1 MHIIDLTIILL
12 FLGGIS
18 AYGIYN
24 SRKNKSAEDYFL
36 AGRNTPWWIAMFSIV
51 ATETSVLTFVSV
63 PGLAYRSDWF
73 FLQLAM
79 GYILGRVLVSIFLLP
94 QYFKGNITSIYEVL
108 GSRFGKPVQK
118 TASGIFLITRLF
130 ADGVRFLAT
139 AVVVQVVTGWPI
151 WAAVLIIGVVT
162 MVYTLSGGI
171 RTVLWVDS
179 FQFVLYLAGGAI
191 VIFFILNSAE
201 FSGWEPLI
209 DAGKTQIFRFTT
221 DNMFTDAWF
230 FGSAFLGGILLSFA
244 SHGADYMMVQRVLTC
259 GNLNSAR
266 KAMIGSGFFVF
277 LQFAVF
283 LMAGSLIWIYTGGV
297 EMTKDREL
305 STFIVDY
312 LPIGVRGILL
322 AGVLSA
328 AMSTLGS
335 SINSLAS
342 STIHDWMQK
351 NISLKRSM
359 TVSGVWAIL
368 LILLALFF
376 DEGNTAVVVLGL
388 KIASFTYGGLLSL
401 FILSRSKKEFSIPV
415 LIIGLLSSL
424 GTVFFLQWLGV
435 AWTWFIGIAVIL
447 NLLVVYGLHFAG
459 LKKGIGM
466 MAILVFSGYFSYL
479 NGQYQ
484 GGLEVLSEDDFAIL
498 KGKNV
503 AVVVNQTSVD
513 QNGDHFIKLAHEN
526 GVIIKAVFTPE
537 HGFKG
542 VAGAGEKVENG
553 IEPLTVAPIYSLYG
567 ETKKPTSEMLKG
579 IDILVFDMQ
588 DIGVRYYTY
597 VSTLTLTM
605 EAAAERGIPFMV
617 LDRGNPLGSDILGPI
632 LDVEFSSFVGMHP
645 IPVRH
650 GMTLGEL
657 AQMINGES
665 WLENSIKVDLT
676 VIAYKGKIDEKV
688 KAHVFKAP
696 PSPNMPNVE
705 TAWLYQGL
713 CLLEGTN
720 LSEGRGTD
728 SPFILLGAPW
738 LDNKKLFDE
747 LVKNKHPLDD
757 FEITQFT
764 PQSIPAA
771 KYPKYEGEKC
781 LGLRINNLENPID
794 WTVKLLAIIKSLHP
808 EQFKF
813 LESNFIDKLYGSDG
827 LRLSISENR
836 NINIL
841 IENFQNHK
849 GEFLQKREKYLIYDS
864 FINQNR

>member
-1 MHIIDLTIILL
+1 MHTIDLTIILL

-24 SRKNKSAEDYFL
+24 SRKNITTEDYFL
-36 AGRNTPWWIAMFSIV
+36 AGKNTPWWVAMFSIV

-63 PGLAYRSDWF
+63 PGLAYRGDWF

-94 QYFKGNITSIYEVL
+94 QYFKGNITSIYEIL

-151 WAAVLIIGVVT
+151 WMAVLIIGVVT

-191 VIFFILNSAE
+191 VIFFILNSVE
-201 FSGWEPLI
+201 FSGWEPLLE
-209 DAGKTQIFRFTT
+209 AGKTRIFRFTT
-221 DNMFTDAWF
+221 DNMFKDAWF

-259 GNLNSAR
+259 GNLSSAR

-305 STFIVDY
+305 STFIVNH
-312 LPIGVRGILL
+312 LPVGVRGILL

-328 AMSTLGS
+328 AMSTLSS

-466 MAILVFSGYFSYL
+466 IAILLISGYVSYL
-479 NGQYQ
+479 SGQYQ
-484 GGLEVLSEDDFAIL
+484 SGLEVLSEDDFVIL

-513 QNGDHFIKLAHEN
+513 QNGDHLIKLAHEN
-526 GVIIKAVFTPE
+526 GVTIKAVFTPE

-553 IEPLTVAPIYSLYG
+553 IEPLTGAPIYSLYG

-605 EAAAERGIPFMV
+605 EAAAESGIPIMV
-617 LDRGNPLGSDILGPI
+617 LDRLNPLGSDISGPL

-657 AQMINGES
+657 AQMINGEG
-665 WLENSIKVDLT
+665 WLSNGIMADLT
-676 VIAYKGKIDEKV
+676 IIPFEGNINQKVREK
-688 KAHVFKAP
+688 AFNPP
-696 PSPNMPNVE
+696 PSPNMSNLE

-728 SPFILLGAPW
+728 LPFKLIGAPW
-738 LDNKKLFDE
+738 LDNQKLYDE
-747 LVKNKHPLDD
+747 LVKTKHPLDE
-757 FEITQFT
+757 FKIAEFT
-764 PQSIPAA
+764 PLSIPAA

-794 WTVKLLAIIKSLHP
+794 WTIKLLAIIKSLHP

-813 LESNFIDKLYGSDG
+813 LESNFIDKLYGSDR
-827 LRLSISENR
+827 LRLSIENNE
-836 NINIL
+836 NIDL
-841 IENFQNHK
+841 IINHFNKYEDNFN
-849 GEFLQKREKYLIYDS
+849 EIRSKYLIY
-864 FINQNR
+864 

>member
-1 MHIIDLTIILL
+1 MHYIDLGIILF

-36 AGRNTPWWIAMFSIV
+36 AGRNTPWWVAMFSIV

-63 PGLAYRSDWF
+63 PGLAYRGDWF

-94 QYFKGNITSIYEVL
+94 QYFKGNITSIYEIL

-151 WAAVLIIGVVT
+151 WMAVLIIGAVT

-179 FQFVLYLAGGAI
+179 FQFVLYLTGGAI
-191 VIFFILNSAE
+191 VIFFILNSSE
-201 FSGWEPLI
+201 FSGWEPLLE
-209 DAGKTQIFRFTT
+209 AGKTRIFRFTT
-221 DNMFTDAWF
+221 DNMFKDAWF

-244 SHGADYMMVQRVLTC
+244 SHGADYMMVQRVLAC
-259 GNLNSAR
+259 SNLSSAR

-277 LQFAVF
+277 LQFLIF
-283 LMAGSLIWIYTGGV
+283 LLAGSLIWLFTGGV

-305 STFIVDY
+305 STFIVDH
-312 LPIGVRGILL
+312 LPIGIRGILL

-328 AMSTLGS
+328 AMSTLSS

-351 NISLKRSM
+351 NISLKRSLI
-359 TVSGVWAIL
+359 VSGVWAIL
-368 LILLALFF
+368 LISLALLF

-388 KIASFTYGGLLSL
+388 KIASFTYGGLLGL
-401 FILSRSKKEFSIPV
+401 FILSCSNKKFTTPV
-415 LIIGLLSSL
+415 LIFGLLSSL

-435 AWTWFIGIAVIL
+435 AWTWFIGVAVVLNLVVVHGLHYLGWKRGFGFAVIL
-447 NLLVVYGLHFAG
+447 F
-459 LKKGIGM
+459 IT
-466 MAILVFSGYFSYL
+466 GYFSAVG
-479 NGQYQ
+479 GQYQ
-484 GGLEVLSEDDFAIL
+484 NGLEVLSEDGFSVL

-503 AVVVNQTSVD
+503 AVVVNHTSVD
-513 QNGDHFIKLAHEN
+513 YHDDHLIKLAHDE
-526 GVIIKAVFTPE
+526 GVRIKAVFSPE

-542 VAGAGEKVENG
+542 VVGAGEKVDNGFEN
-553 IEPLTVAPIYSLYG
+553 LTGAPIYSLYG
-567 ETKKPTSEMLKG
+567 KTKKPTSEMLKG
-579 IDILVFDMQ
+579 IDILIFDMQ

-597 VSTLTLTM
+597 VSTLTLAM
-605 EAAAERGIPFMV
+605 ESAAENGIPFIV
-617 LDRGNPLGSDILGPI
+617 LDRVNPLGHEVEGVILEM
-632 LDVEFSSFVGMHP
+632 EFASFVGMHP

-650 GMTLGEL
+650 GMSVGEL

-665 WLENSIKVDLT
+665 WLENGMKADLN

-688 KAHVFKAP
+688 KAHAFNVP

-728 SPFILLGAPW
+728 LPFKLFGAPW
-738 LDNKKLFDE
+738 LDNRALADE
-747 LVKNKHPLDD
+747 LQKFSSKSDKYEL
-757 FEITQFT
+757 ISFT

-771 KYPKYEGEKC
+771 KYPKYEGEECK
-781 LGLRINNLENPID
+781 GIRIITLEHPLI
-794 WTVKLLAIIKSLHP
+794 WTIHLLQILQDQHP
-808 EQFKF
+808 EKFKF
-813 LESNFIDKLYGSDG
+813 LDTNFIDKLYGSDR
-827 LRLSISENR
+827 LRLANEKDITAEKLLASDTTYTQF
-836 NINIL
+836 
-841 IENFQNHK
+841 IELRK
-849 GEFLQKREKYLIYDS
+849 KYLIY
-864 FINQNR
+864 

>member
-1 MHIIDLTIILL
+1 MHYIDLGIILF

-36 AGRNTPWWIAMFSIV
+36 AGRNTPWWVAMFSIV

-63 PGLAYRSDWF
+63 PGLAYRGDWF

-94 QYFKGNITSIYEVL
+94 QYFKGNITSIYEIL

-151 WAAVLIIGVVT
+151 WMAVLIIGAVT

-179 FQFVLYLAGGAI
+179 FQFVLYLTGGAI
-191 VIFFILNSAE
+191 VIFFILNSSE
-201 FSGWEPLI
+201 FSGWEPLLE
-209 DAGKTQIFRFTT
+209 AGKTRIFRFTT
-221 DNMFTDAWF
+221 DNMFKDAWF

-244 SHGADYMMVQRVLTC
+244 SHGADYMMVQRVLAC
-259 GNLNSAR
+259 SNLSSAR

-277 LQFAVF
+277 LQFLIF
-283 LMAGSLIWIYTGGV
+283 LLAGSLIWLFTGGV

-305 STFIVDY
+305 STFIVDH
-312 LPIGVRGILL
+312 LPIGIRGILL

-328 AMSTLGS
+328 AMSTLSS

-351 NISLKRSM
+351 NISLKRSLI
-359 TVSGVWAIL
+359 VSGVWAIL
-368 LILLALFF
+368 LISLALLF

-388 KIASFTYGGLLSL
+388 KIASFTYGGLLGL
-401 FILSRSKKEFSIPV
+401 FILSCSNKKFTTPV
-415 LIIGLLSSL
+415 LIFGLLSSL

-435 AWTWFIGIAVIL
+435 AWTWYIGAAVVLNLAVVHGLHYLGWKRGFGFAVIL
-447 NLLVVYGLHFAG
+447 F
-459 LKKGIGM
+459 IT
-466 MAILVFSGYFSYL
+466 GYFSAVR
-479 NGQYQ
+479 GQYQ
-484 GGLEVLSEDDFAIL
+484 NGLEVLSEDGFSVL

-503 AVVVNQTSVD
+503 AVVVNHTSVD
-513 QNGDHFIKLAHEN
+513 YHDDHLIKLAHDE
-526 GVIIKAVFTPE
+526 GVRIKAVFSPE
-537 HGFKG
+537 HGFQG
-542 VAGAGEKVENG
+542 VVGAGEKVDNGFEN
-553 IEPLTVAPIYSLYG
+553 LTGAPIYSLYG
-567 ETKKPTSEMLKG
+567 KTKKPTSEMLKG
-579 IDILVFDMQ
+579 IDILIFDMQ

-597 VSTLTLTM
+597 VSTLTLAM
-605 EAAAERGIPFMV
+605 ESAAENGIPFIV
-617 LDRGNPLGSDILGPI
+617 LDRVNPLGHEVEGVILEM
-632 LDVEFSSFVGMHP
+632 EFASFVGMHP

-650 GMTLGEL
+650 GMSVGEL

-665 WLENSIKVDLT
+665 WLENGMKADLN

-688 KAHVFKAP
+688 KAHAFNVP

-728 SPFILLGAPW
+728 LPFKLFGAPW
-738 LDNKKLFDE
+738 LDNKVLADKLQKFSSKSDKYE
-747 LVKNKHPLDD
+747 L
-757 FEITQFT
+757 ISFT

-771 KYPKYEGEKC
+771 KYPKYEGEECK
-781 LGLRINNLENPID
+781 GIRIITLEHPLI
-794 WTVKLLAIIKSLHP
+794 WTIHLLQILQDQHP
-808 EQFKF
+808 EKFKF
-813 LESNFIDKLYGSDG
+813 LDTNFIDKLYGSDR
-827 LRLSISENR
+827 LRLANEKDITAEKLLASDTTYTQF
-836 NINIL
+836 
-841 IENFQNHK
+841 IELRK
-849 GEFLQKREKYLIYDS
+849 KYLIY
-864 FINQNR
+864 

>member
-1 MHIIDLTIILL
+1 MHYIDLGIILF

-36 AGRNTPWWIAMFSIV
+36 AGRNTPWWVAMFSIV

-63 PGLAYRSDWF
+63 PGLAYRGDWF

-94 QYFKGNITSIYEVL
+94 QYFKGNITSIYEIL

-151 WAAVLIIGVVT
+151 WMAVLIIGAVT

-179 FQFVLYLAGGAI
+179 FQFVLYLTGGAI
-191 VIFFILNSAE
+191 VIFFILNSSE
-201 FSGWEPLI
+201 FSGWEPLLE
-209 DAGKTQIFRFTT
+209 AGKTRIFRFTT
-221 DNMFTDAWF
+221 DNMFKDAWF

-244 SHGADYMMVQRVLTC
+244 SHGADYMMVQRVLAC
-259 GNLNSAR
+259 SNLSSAR

-277 LQFAVF
+277 LQFLIF
-283 LMAGSLIWIYTGGV
+283 LLAGSLIWLFTGGV

-305 STFIVDY
+305 STFIVDH
-312 LPIGVRGILL
+312 LPIGIRGILL

-328 AMSTLGS
+328 AMSTLSS

-351 NISLKRSM
+351 NISLKRSLI
-359 TVSGVWAIL
+359 VSGVWAIL
-368 LILLALFF
+368 LISLALLF

-388 KIASFTYGGLLSL
+388 KIASFTYGGLLGL
-401 FILSRSKKEFSIPV
+401 FILSCSNKKFTTPV
-415 LIIGLLSSL
+415 LIFGLLSSL

-435 AWTWFIGIAVIL
+435 AWTWYIGAAVVLNLAVVHGLHYLGWKRGFGFAVIL
-447 NLLVVYGLHFAG
+447 F
-459 LKKGIGM
+459 IT
-466 MAILVFSGYFSYL
+466 GYFSAVG
-479 NGQYQ
+479 GQYQ
-484 GGLEVLSEDDFAIL
+484 NGLEVLSEDGFSVL

-503 AVVVNQTSVD
+503 AVVVNHTSVD
-513 QNGDHFIKLAHEN
+513 YHDDHLIKLAHDE
-526 GVIIKAVFTPE
+526 GVRIKAVFSPE

-542 VAGAGEKVENG
+542 VVGAGEKVDNGFEN
-553 IEPLTVAPIYSLYG
+553 LTGAPIYSLYG
-567 ETKKPTSEMLKG
+567 KTKKPTSEMLKG
-579 IDILVFDMQ
+579 IDILIFDMQ

-597 VSTLTLTM
+597 VSTLTLAM
-605 EAAAERGIPFMV
+605 ESAAENGIPFIV
-617 LDRGNPLGSDILGPI
+617 LDRVNPLGHEVEGVILEM
-632 LDVEFSSFVGMHP
+632 EFASFVGMHP

-650 GMTLGEL
+650 GMSVGEL

-665 WLENSIKVDLT
+665 WLENGMKADLN

-688 KAHVFKAP
+688 KAHAFNVP

-728 SPFILLGAPW
+728 LPFKLFGAPW
-738 LDNKKLFDE
+738 LDNKVLADKLQKFSSKSDKYE
-747 LVKNKHPLDD
+747 L
-757 FEITQFT
+757 ISFT

-771 KYPKYEGEKC
+771 KYPKYEGEECK
-781 LGLRINNLENPID
+781 GIRIITLEHPLI
-794 WTVKLLAIIKSLHP
+794 WTIHLLQILQDQHP
-808 EQFKF
+808 EKFKF
-813 LESNFIDKLYGSDG
+813 LDTNFIDKLYGSDR
-827 LRLSISENR
+827 LRLANEKDITAEKLLASDTTYTQF
-836 NINIL
+836 
-841 IENFQNHK
+841 IELRK
-849 GEFLQKREKYLIYDS
+849 KYLIY
-864 FINQNR
+864 

>member
-1 MHIIDLTIILL
+1 MHYIDLGIILF

-36 AGRNTPWWIAMFSIV
+36 AGRNTPWWVAMFSIV

-63 PGLAYRSDWF
+63 PGLAYRGDWF

-94 QYFKGNITSIYEVL
+94 QYFKGNITSIYEIL

-151 WAAVLIIGVVT
+151 WMAVLIIGAVT

-179 FQFVLYLAGGAI
+179 FQFVLYLTGGAI
-191 VIFFILNSAE
+191 VIFFILNSSE
-201 FSGWEPLI
+201 FSGWEPLLE
-209 DAGKTQIFRFTT
+209 AGKTRIFRFTT
-221 DNMFTDAWF
+221 DNMFKDAWF

-244 SHGADYMMVQRVLTC
+244 SHGADYMMVQRVLAC
-259 GNLNSAR
+259 SNLSSAR

-277 LQFAVF
+277 LQFLIF
-283 LMAGSLIWIYTGGV
+283 LLAGSLIWLFTGGV

-305 STFIVDY
+305 STFIVDH
-312 LPIGVRGILL
+312 LPIGIRGILL

-328 AMSTLGS
+328 AMSTLSS

-351 NISLKRSM
+351 NISLKRSLI
-359 TVSGVWAIL
+359 VSGVWAIL
-368 LILLALFF
+368 LISLALLF

-388 KIASFTYGGLLSL
+388 KIASFTYGGLLGL
-401 FILSRSKKEFSIPV
+401 FILSCSNKKFTTPV
-415 LIIGLLSSL
+415 LIFGLLSSL

-435 AWTWFIGIAVIL
+435 AWTWYIGAAVVLNLAVVHGLHYLGWKRGFGFAVIL
-447 NLLVVYGLHFAG
+447 F
-459 LKKGIGM
+459 IT
-466 MAILVFSGYFSYL
+466 GYFSAVG
-479 NGQYQ
+479 GQYQ
-484 GGLEVLSEDDFAIL
+484 NGLEVLSEDGFSVL

-503 AVVVNQTSVD
+503 AVVVNHTSVD
-513 QNGDHFIKLAHEN
+513 YHDDHLIKLAHDE
-526 GVIIKAVFTPE
+526 GVRIKAVFSPE

-542 VAGAGEKVENG
+542 VVGAGEKVDNGFEN
-553 IEPLTVAPIYSLYG
+553 LTGAPIYSLYG
-567 ETKKPTSEMLKG
+567 KTKKPTSEMLKG
-579 IDILVFDMQ
+579 IDILIFDMQ

-597 VSTLTLTM
+597 ASTLTLVM
-605 EAAAERGIPFMV
+605 ESAAENGIPFII
-617 LDRGNPLGSDILGPI
+617 LDRVNPLGHEVEGVILEM
-632 LDVEFSSFVGMHP
+632 EFASFVGMHP

-650 GMTLGEL
+650 GMSVGEL

-665 WLENSIKVDLT
+665 WLENGMKADLN

-688 KAHVFKAP
+688 KAHAFNVP

-728 SPFILLGAPW
+728 LPFKLFGAPW
-738 LDNKKLFDE
+738 LDNRALADE
-747 LVKNKHPLDD
+747 LQKFSSKSDKYEL
-757 FEITQFT
+757 ISFT

-771 KYPKYEGEKC
+771 KYPKYEGEECK
-781 LGLRINNLENPID
+781 GIRIITLEHPLI
-794 WTVKLLAIIKSLHP
+794 WTIHLLQILQDQHP
-808 EQFKF
+808 EKFKF
-813 LESNFIDKLYGSDG
+813 LDTNFIDKLYGSDR
-827 LRLSISENR
+827 LRLANEKDITAEKLLASDTTYTQF
-836 NINIL
+836 
-841 IENFQNHK
+841 IELRK
-849 GEFLQKREKYLIYDS
+849 KYLIY
-864 FINQNR
+864 

>member
-1 MHIIDLTIILL
+1 MHYIDLGIILF

-36 AGRNTPWWIAMFSIV
+36 AGRNTPWWVAMFSIV

-63 PGLAYRSDWF
+63 PGLAYRGDWF

-94 QYFKGNITSIYEVL
+94 QYFKGNITSIYEIL

-151 WAAVLIIGVVT
+151 WMAVLIIGAVT

-179 FQFVLYLAGGAI
+179 FQFVLYLTGGAI
-191 VIFFILNSAE
+191 VIFFILNSSE
-201 FSGWEPLI
+201 FSGWEPLLE
-209 DAGKTQIFRFTT
+209 AGKTRIFRFTT
-221 DNMFTDAWF
+221 DNMFKDAWF

-244 SHGADYMMVQRVLTC
+244 SHGADYMMVQRVLAC
-259 GNLNSAR
+259 SNLSSAR

-277 LQFAVF
+277 LQFLIF
-283 LMAGSLIWIYTGGV
+283 LLAGSLIWLFTGGV

-305 STFIVDY
+305 STFIVDH
-312 LPIGVRGILL
+312 LPIGIRGILL

-328 AMSTLGS
+328 AMSTLSS

-351 NISLKRSM
+351 NISLKRSLI
-359 TVSGVWAIL
+359 VSGVWAIL
-368 LILLALFF
+368 LISLALLF

-388 KIASFTYGGLLSL
+388 KIASFTYGGLLGL
-401 FILSRSKKEFSIPV
+401 FILSCSNKKFTTPV
-415 LIIGLLSSL
+415 LIFGLLSSL

-435 AWTWFIGIAVIL
+435 AWTWYIGAAVVLNLAVVHGLHYLGWKRGFGFAVIL
-447 NLLVVYGLHFAG
+447 F
-459 LKKGIGM
+459 IT
-466 MAILVFSGYFSYL
+466 GYFSAVG
-479 NGQYQ
+479 GQYQ
-484 GGLEVLSEDDFAIL
+484 NGLEVLSEDGFSVL

-503 AVVVNQTSVD
+503 AVVVNHTSVD
-513 QNGDHFIKLAHEN
+513 YHDDHLIKLAHDE
-526 GVIIKAVFTPE
+526 GVRIKAVFSPE

-542 VAGAGEKVENG
+542 VVGAGEKVDNGFEN
-553 IEPLTVAPIYSLYG
+553 LTGAPIYSLYG
-567 ETKKPTSEMLKG
+567 KTKKPTSEMLKG
-579 IDILVFDMQ
+579 IDILIFDMQ

-597 VSTLTLTM
+597 VSTLTLAM
-605 EAAAERGIPFMV
+605 ESAAENGIPFIV
-617 LDRGNPLGSDILGPI
+617 LDRVNPLGHEVEGVILEM
-632 LDVEFSSFVGMHP
+632 EFASFVGMHP

-650 GMTLGEL
+650 GMSVGEL

-665 WLENSIKVDLT
+665 WLENGMKADLN

-688 KAHVFKAP
+688 KAHAFNVP

-728 SPFILLGAPW
+728 LPFKLFGAPW
-738 LDNKKLFDE
+738 LDNRALADKLQKFSSKSDKYE
-747 LVKNKHPLDD
+747 L
-757 FEITQFT
+757 ISFT

-771 KYPKYEGEKC
+771 KYPKYEGEECK
-781 LGLRINNLENPID
+781 GIRIITLENPLI
-794 WTVKLLAIIKSLHP
+794 WTIHLLQILQDQHP
-808 EQFKF
+808 EKFKF
-813 LESNFIDKLYGSDG
+813 LDTNFIDKLYGSDR
-827 LRLSISENR
+827 LRLANEKDITAEKLLASDTTYTQF
-836 NINIL
+836 
-841 IENFQNHK
+841 IELRK
-849 GEFLQKREKYLIYDS
+849 KYLIY
-864 FINQNR
+864 